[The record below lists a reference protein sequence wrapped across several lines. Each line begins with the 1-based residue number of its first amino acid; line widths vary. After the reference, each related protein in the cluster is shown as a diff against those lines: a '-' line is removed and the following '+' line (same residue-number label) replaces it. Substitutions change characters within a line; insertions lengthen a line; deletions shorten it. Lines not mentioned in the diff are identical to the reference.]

1 MAELLN
7 GKRSKWTVRASDMAT
22 RTHNPI
28 RAIVDGMK
36 LEPNPNKDFIS
47 LSLGDPTLFG
57 NLSACEEMCETLCD
71 VVNSTKNNGYGP
83 ALGLEFARAAVA
95 KQFSI
100 PESPLTSKDVVLACG
115 CSGAI
120 EIALLVLAN
129 PGDNVL
135 VPLPGF
141 SIYRTLAGSYQF
153 EPRGYKL
160 LPEKSWEADLEHME
174 SLIDDKTACIV
185 INSPSNPCG
194 GVFTKEHLEDIC
206 RIAEKYQLPILADEI
221 YAEMVFP
228 GHSFHPVASV
238 AKSVP
243 VLTCGGLAK
252 RYLVPGWRLGWIL
265 IHDPTD
271 AFKDEVRQGLMN
283 LATRILGPCTLIQA
297 ALPKIFSDTPKEF
310 YTKSMK
316 VFQEN
321 AEMIYDAL
329 SHTPGLFPVMPC
341 GAMYFMFGIDMDKF
355 DGFSSDMEFVTR
367 LVEEESVFCLPG
379 KCFEYPNFVRIVTS
393 LPKEK
398 TVIAMD
404 RIKDFCARHY
414 RGKVQGNG
422 VK

>member
-1 MAELLN
+1 
-7 GKRSKWTVRASDMAT
+7 
-22 RTHNPI
+22 
-28 RAIVDGMK
+28 
-36 LEPNPNKDFIS
+36 
-47 LSLGDPTLFG
+47 
-57 NLSACEEMCETLCD
+57 MCETLCD

>member
-1 MAELLN
+1 MTEPQN
-7 GKRSKWTVRASDMAT
+7 GKRTKWTVSGSDMAM

-28 RAIVDGMK
+28 RAIVDGLK
-36 LEPNPNKDFIS
+36 LEPNPDKEFIA

-57 NLSACEEMCETLCD
+57 NLSTCEEMREAVCD
-71 VVNSTKNNGYGP
+71 VVTGMKNNGYVP
-83 ALGLEFARAAVA
+83 ALGMESAREAVA
-95 KQFSI
+95 KEFSI
-100 PESPLTSKDVVLACG
+100 PESPLTFKDVILSCG

-120 EIALLVLAN
+120 EMALLVLAN
-129 PGDNVL
+129 PGQNVL
-135 VPLPGF
+135 VPCPGF

-174 SLIDDKTACIV
+174 SLIDDKTACIIV
-185 INSPSNPCG
+185 NSPSNPCG
-194 GVFTKEHLEDIC
+194 GVFNKEHLEDIC
-206 RIAEKYQLPILADEI
+206 RIAERHRLPILSDEVYAD
-221 YAEMVFP
+221 MVFP
-228 GHSFHPVASV
+228 GQDFHPLSSI
-238 AKSVP
+238 AKNVP

-265 IHDPTD
+265 IHDPCD

-283 LATRILGPCTLIQA
+283 LSTRILGPCTVIQA
-297 ALPKIFSDTPKEF
+297 ALPRIFSETPSDF

-321 AEMIYDAL
+321 SELIYDSL
-329 SHTPGLFPVMPC
+329 SHVPGLFPVMPC

-355 DGFSSDMEFVTR
+355 DCFKDDMAFVTK

-398 TVIAMD
+398 TVIALQ
-404 RIKDFCARHY
+404 RITEFCARHY
-414 RGKVQGNG
+414 QGEQGSNG
-422 VK
+422 IK